1 MLIFRVGNMT
11 YFSHAHIFVP
21 KRTHLLHKTNYQT
34 GDHNGKVVYSDIFKV
49 LGVQKAYFHNS
60 LNVVELCGVPQ
71 GRLLPFPRPSKAC
84 SGHASGDGQTNS
96 SLQRK
101 YPGFK
106 FSLSYRR
113 VQLSQGWTKNTKSV
127 QKNQTIETLGRCF
140 SLKDLLLWGKPAA
153 MLWTALWR
161 CPCAE
166 ELNLLPAAREQEG
179 LPTTMWLGVE
189 EDYPGRVEPWDD
201 CSLAK

>member
-1 MLIFRVGNMT
+1 MT

-71 GRLLPFPRPSKAC
+71 GRLFPFPRLSKAC

-140 SLKDLLLWGKPAA
+140 SLKDLLLLGEAS
-153 MLWTALWR
+153 
-161 CPCAE
+161 CHVV
-166 ELNLLPAAREQEG
+166 NS
-179 LPTTMWLGVE
+179 TME
-189 EDYPGRVEPWDD
+189 MPM
-201 CSLAK
+201 C